1 LPFSGSYLV
10 GVLWNPLN
18 ILQNGPYLIQSLRNF
33 PLYLGGSKPPQINV
47 IYLPLQLYLSP
58 FIFLFPL
65 LFSFYFSFRKHQKHQ
80 RIRRLKKQR
89 KRTRN
94 RSSRS
99 LRRLK
104 ALPPSSP
111 PPVKLSAGEL
121 TEAYSTVR
129 FPGLNSL
136 ILFDF

>member
-1 LPFSGSYLV
+1 MRWSVEKDSSDGEMRV
-10 GVLWNPLN
+10 
-18 ILQNGPYLIQSLRNF
+18 
-33 PLYLGGSKPPQINV
+33 
-47 IYLPLQLYLSP
+47 
-58 FIFLFPL
+58 
-65 LFSFYFSFRKHQKHQ
+65 
-80 RIRRLKKQR
+80 QR

-111 PPVKLSAGEL
+111 PPVKLSAGEV

-129 FPGLNSL
+129 FPGTAKKYKLPFTYICILRDSFMWNQQQPENMTNITKWRSL
-136 ILFDF
+136 IK